1 MRKFVPILLG
11 IAVVAL
17 LGSSAYLYQRFHQ
30 TTDELAQSRAN
41 EESSRGRYAQTIDAI
56 SEIQDSL
63 NAIAVGDANVQ
74 MMTDKLKSE
83 KDLNS
88 PNGRDALDRI
98 ATLRESIQRNKE
110 RIRQLESAVNKS
122 GIQMKGLRKMIASLK
137 TSVNDKEAQVAELST
152 RVNDLSTQVSGLQT
166 TVQQDQEQ
174 IAQKDQN
181 LEERRKELATVY
193 YVVGDKKQLKD
204 QGVIDAKGGVLGL
217 GKTITPSGNVATSL
231 LTPID
236 TDQQTVIPIEAPKAR
251 VITAQPA
258 TSYEM
263 RLVDGKMELHILDPN
278 EFRKVKQL
286 VIVKA

>member
-1 MRKFVPILLG
+1 MRKSVPILLG

-17 LGSSAYLYQRFHQ
+17 LGASAYLYQRNTQ
-30 TTDELAQSRAN
+30 TNQQLAESRAN
-41 EESSRGRYAQTIDAI
+41 EEASRGRYAQTIDAI
-56 SEIQDSL
+56 AEIQDSL

-74 MMTDKLKSE
+74 MMTNKLQSE

-98 ATLRESIQRNKE
+98 ASLRESIQRNKE
-110 RIRQLESAVNKS
+110 RIHQLESAVHKS
-122 GIQMKGLRKMIASLK
+122 GIQMKGLNKMIASLK
-137 TSVNDKEAQVAELST
+137 ASVNDKEAQVAQLT
-152 RVNDLSTQVSGLQT
+152 TQVNDLSTQVSGLQT

-174 IAQKDQN
+174 IAQKDES
-181 LEERRKELATVY
+181 LEQRRKDLATVF
-193 YVVGDKKQLKD
+193 YVIGNKKSLKD

-217 GKTITPSGNVATSL
+217 GKTITPSGNVAASL

-236 TDQQTVIPIEAPKAR
+236 TDQQTVIPVGAPKAR
-251 VITAQPA
+251 VVTAQPA

-286 VIVKA
+286 VIVTA

>member
-1 MRKFVPILLG
+1 MRKAVPILLG

-17 LGSSAYLYQRFHQ
+17 LGASAYLYQRYHQ
-30 TTDELAQSRAN
+30 TSDQLAESRAN
-41 EESSRGRYAQTIDAI
+41 EEASRGRYAQTIDAI
-56 SEIQDSL
+56 AEIQDSL

-110 RIRQLESAVNKS
+110 RIHQLESAVNKS
-122 GIQMKGLRKMIASLK
+122 GIQMKGLRKMIATLK
-137 TSVNDKEAQVAELST
+137 TSVNEKESQVAELST

-166 TVQQDQEQ
+166 TVQEDQQQ
-174 IAQKDQN
+174 IAQKDES
-181 LEERRKELATVY
+181 LEQRRKELATVY
-193 YVVGDKKQLKD
+193 YVVGNKKQLKD

-217 GKTITPSGNVATSL
+217 GKTITPSGTVATSL

-251 VITAQPA
+251 VVTAQPS

-263 RLVDGKMELHILDPN
+263 RLVGGKMELHILDPN
-278 EFRKVKQL
+278 EFRKVKHL
-286 VIVKA
+286 VIVTA

>member
-1 MRKFVPILLG
+1 MRKSVSIILG
-11 IAVVAL
+11 VAVVAL
-17 LGSSAYLYQRFHQ
+17 LGASAYLYQRNHQ
-30 TTDELAQSRAN
+30 TSEELAQSRAA

-56 SEIQDSL
+56 AEIQDSL

-74 MMTDKLKSE
+74 MMTNKLQSE

-98 ATLRESIQRNKE
+98 ATLRTSIQRNKE
-110 RIRQLESAVNKS
+110 RIRQLESSLNKS
-122 GIQMKGLRKMIASLK
+122 GLQMKGLKRMVASLK
-137 TSVNDKEAQVAELST
+137 ESINTKEAQVAELST
-152 RVNDLSTQVSGLQT
+152 RVNDLSTQVTGLET
-166 TVQQDQEQ
+166 TVQQNNEQ
-174 IAQKDQN
+174 IAQKDQS

-193 YVVGDKKQLKD
+193 YVVGDKKSLKD

-217 GKTITPSGNVATSL
+217 GKTILPSGNVATSL

-236 TDQQTVIPIEAPKAR
+236 TDQQTVIPIEAPKAK
-251 VITAQPA
+251 VVTAQPA

-263 RLVDGKMELHILDPN
+263 RLVEGKMELHILDPN

-286 VIVKA
+286 VIVTA